1 MTLAS
6 HADNNAQHEL
16 IIYKPATSLPRT
28 IAPSP
33 HPFSIIDPVTV
44 ALFVADQPHLNYSVT
59 STSTRANTRH
69 AAATPHQ
76 AEVNT
81 TLDIAH
87 VLPSR
92 LSCSSLSASLTLPPH
107 HHQCAPPTEVQTS
120 IPSMKRRYSDTDL
133 APFAIAA
140 LATTSTDNMGRTY
153 RTPSP
158 APQDYISSSK
168 LTARNEL
175 IYHELTRR

>member
-16 IIYKPATSLPRT
+16 IIYKPAISLPRT

-33 HPFSIIDPVTV
+33 HPFSTIDPVTV

-76 AEVNT
+76 AEVNA

-92 LSCSSLSASLTLPPH
+92 LSCSSLSASLTLSPH
-107 HHQCAPPTEVQTS
+107 HHQCAPLTEVQTS
-120 IPSMKRRYSDTDL
+120 IAQHE
-133 APFAIAA
+133 APLQRHRSCAFCNC
-140 LATTSTDNMGRTY
+140 SFSYNKY
-153 RTPSP
+153 RQHGQNLPHAVSG
-158 APQDYISSSK
+158 S
-168 LTARNEL
+168 ARL
-175 IYHELTRR
+175 HQLQ